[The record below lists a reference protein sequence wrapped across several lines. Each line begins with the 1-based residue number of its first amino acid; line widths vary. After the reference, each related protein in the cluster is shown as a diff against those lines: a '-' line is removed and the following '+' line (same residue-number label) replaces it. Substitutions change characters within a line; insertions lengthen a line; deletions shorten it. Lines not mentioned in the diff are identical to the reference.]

1 MVMNM
6 KARFWVGA
14 LVALSVSSA
23 APAQAFVFNTPNERV
38 FEHPFGS
45 LFDTRLLG
53 IDATDSVAFNQGLAA
68 GYIELSDRDGDQ
80 WLDTNQWDF
89 PDAERFKH
97 KARTAGRNSIVLPE
111 HPDDRELEAGERAS
125 FRDEYDRIHRA
136 FERGAR
142 FEAPQ
147 DAANA
152 QVFYDCWIAA
162 ASDGEVEEAAE
173 CQAAYQEAIAAAE
186 AAATY
191 ELTDSETYER
201 ELSPMSAMAEHP
213 RSFLVYFAF
222 DKSDLRDEGLRVIEE
237 VLAAA
242 AEFSSTTIR
251 VIAHADTSGPVDYNQ
266 ALSER
271 RANSVVG
278 ALIDG
283 GLLRSRIASEAVGQ
297 TQPLVDTGDG
307 VREQANRVAEIDLL

>member
-1 MVMNM
+1 MNM
-6 KARFWVGA
+6 MARVAIGA
-14 LVALSVSSA
+14 ALILGLGVTG
-23 APAQAFVFNTPNERV
+23 PAQAFVFNTPNEHV

-53 IDATDSVAFNQGLAA
+53 IDAVDSVAFNQGLAA
-68 GYIELSDRDGDQ
+68 GYSELSDRDGNQ
-80 WLDTNQWDF
+80 WLDTNQSDF
-89 PDAERFKH
+89 LDAELFKH
-97 KARTAGRNSIVLPE
+97 KARTAGRDSLVLLE
-111 HPDDRELEAGERAS
+111 HPDDRDLDEAQRSS
-125 FRDEYDRIHRA
+125 FRNQYDRIHRA

-142 FEAPQ
+142 FEAPGE
-147 DAANA
+147 AAKA

-162 ASDGEVEEAAE
+162 VSDDEVEEAEE
-173 CQAAYQEAIAAAE
+173 CRAAYEDAIAAAE

-191 ELTDSETYER
+191 ELTDFDPYER

-222 DKSDLRDEGLRVIEE
+222 DRSELRDEALRVIEE
-237 VLAAA
+237 ALAAA
-242 AEFSSTTIR
+242 AEFSSTTVR
-251 VIAHADTSGPVDYNQ
+251 VIAHTDTSGPVDYNQ

-278 ALIDG
+278 ALIEG
-283 GLLRSRIASEAVGQ
+283 GLLRSRITSEAVGQ

>member
-1 MVMNM
+1 MNM

-14 LVALSVSSA
+14 VLALGMGFA
-23 APAQAFVFNTPNERV
+23 GKAEAFVFNTPNEHV

-53 IDATDSVAFNQGLAA
+53 IDATDSVAFNQTLAA
-68 GYIELSDRDGDQ
+68 GYSELSDRDGDQ
-80 WLDTNQWDF
+80 WLDANQWDF

-97 KARTAGRNSIVLPE
+97 KARTAGRNSVVLPE
-111 HPDDRELEAGERAS
+111 HPDDRELDEAQRAS
-125 FRDEYDRIHRA
+125 FRDAYDRIHRA

-142 FEAPQ
+142 LEAPK
-147 DAANA
+147 DSANA

-162 ASDGEVEEAAE
+162 VSDGEVEEAAE
-173 CQAAYQEAIAAAE
+173 CQAAYEDAIAAAE

-191 ELTDSETYER
+191 ELTEFDTYER

-222 DKSDLRDEGLRVIEE
+222 DRSELREEGMRVVEE
-237 VLAAA
+237 VLAAT
-242 AEFSSTTIR
+242 AEFSGATIR
-251 VIAHADTSGPVDYNQ
+251 VVAHADTSGPVDYNQ

-278 ALIDG
+278 ALIEG
-283 GLLRSRIASEAVGQ
+283 GLLRSRITSEAVGQ